1 MSSVAASSTRQHG
14 MVQTILMTSFANL
27 LIMAV
32 TTLTSILTA
41 RMFGAAGR
49 GELAAVLFWPSF
61 LSGLAAMGLP
71 TSLIFNVKKK
81 QNQLSTYI
89 GMSFTVQIPISVL
102 VGLISWWGISSWLDG
117 YSESIIDVARWY
129 TVLMVPLLL
138 LMGVLAAS
146 AQGTERFVVYN
157 LSRLLVP
164 VFNLVGL
171 LALWASGTL
180 TVERAIV
187 TSLISALLVL
197 STYMYMMRD
206 YIFKSVTTLFGQ
218 FKVGIQLFSY
228 GIRVYGVELLGTL
241 YTQFDKIIIIALL
254 TPRDFGLY
262 SVVFALSRMF
272 DVVQNAI
279 ANVIFPKV
287 AGKDKDQILSLV
299 GRAFRISMLLMTI
312 IVLPS
317 MLIGRYFIGLL
328 YGEEFL
334 QASTVFYLLSI
345 ECIVGGGSW
354 ILASAF
360 NALGRPGMILLRQV
374 CALAVTVTLFFVLTP
389 LFGLTGIGMALLAGS
404 FVRILMSL
412 ISISVLF
419 KLPMRRML
427 YNKEDIAF
435 LKQTFKEKNP
445 FKGARKDAK
454 RAKDSSHG

>member
-14 MVQTILMTSFANL
+14 MVQTILMTSFANI

-41 RMFGAAGR
+41 RMFGASGR

-61 LSGLAAMGLP
+61 LSGLAAFGLP
-71 TSLIFNVKKK
+71 TSLIFNVKRN
-81 QNQLSTYI
+81 QHQLSTYI
-89 GMSFTVQIPISVL
+89 GMSFAVQVPISVL
-102 VGLISWWGISSWLDG
+102 VGFISWWGISSWLDG
-117 YSESIIDVARWY
+117 YTESIITVARWY
-129 TVLMVPLLL
+129 TLLMVPLLL

-157 LSRLLVP
+157 FSRLLVP

-187 TSLISALLVL
+187 TSLISTLLVL

-206 YIFKSVTTLFGQ
+206 HIFKSVTTLFRQ
-218 FKVGIQLFSY
+218 FKAGKQLFSY

-272 DVVQNAI
+272 DVVQSAI

-287 AGKDKDQILSLV
+287 TGKDKDQVLSLV

-312 IVLPS
+312 IVVPS

-334 QASTVFYLLSI
+334 QASTVFYLLSF

-374 CALAVTVTLFFVLTP
+374 CALFVTVTLFFVLTP
-389 LFGLTGIGMALLAGS
+389 VFGLTGIGMALLVGS

-435 LKQTFKEKNP
+435 LKQIFREKNP
-445 FKGARKDAK
+445 LKGARKDAK
-454 RAKDSSHG
+454 RAKDSSHE